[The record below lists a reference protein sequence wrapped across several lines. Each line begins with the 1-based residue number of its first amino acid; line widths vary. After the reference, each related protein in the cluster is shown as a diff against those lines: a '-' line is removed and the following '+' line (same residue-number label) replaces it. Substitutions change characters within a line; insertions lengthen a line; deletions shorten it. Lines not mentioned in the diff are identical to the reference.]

1 MLTPSASLLTSIAGM
16 SILLR
21 LKLHPGIAI
30 FAGSIIISLLILP
43 LSDTPSLLIQSLL
56 NYQTLR
62 LLVII
67 ASALTLSG
75 LMEQKGLLS
84 QLAETLEKIAPKLAV
99 HLIPAVIGF
108 VPMPAGALV
117 SATASRDSL
126 KRLGITPEQSTFIN
140 YWFRHLWEF
149 SMPVYPSIIAT
160 SVILAVPLSY
170 VVMTLLPGT
179 FLAII
184 TGAAISYT
192 ILKKI
197 PGTKGGPSQ
206 NIIYNLLKACWPI
219 LLLVLS
225 ILLGLDAMVAFPLVF
240 LLLAMQQRARRPEL
254 AKALKYGL
262 DPKIM
267 FFLYAVMLYK
277 TTIESANVAG
287 AVFSDMQTVG
297 LPIVVILTALPFLI
311 AFITGNSMAFVGI
324 TFPLLVPYIILPTGI
339 SSYALLLAY
348 TSGIAG
354 LLLTPLHLCLIL
366 SAEYFKASLAKI
378 YKYLLLPSTAIE
390 AVVILL
396 YYIAV

>member
-1 MLTPSASLLTSIAGM
+1 MTPSASLLASIAGI

-197 PGTKGGPSQ
+197 PGTKEKPPQ

-262 DPKIM
+262 DLKIM

-277 TTIESANVAG
+277 ATIESADVAG
-287 AVFSDMQTVG
+287 AVFLDMQAIG

-324 TFPLLVPYIILPTGI
+324 TFPLLVPYIASPTGFN
-339 SSYALLLAY
+339 SYALLLAY
-348 TSGIAG
+348 TSGIVG

-390 AVVILL
+390 AVVIVL
-396 YYIAV
+396 YFVAF